1 MSHIIRLAGAAILA
15 LAILGV
21 PAVAQERGG
30 DAQAPAAQPQRPDPQ
45 QPRADEGQRDP
56 QQQPADRPN
65 AERGA
70 QPGQQPGQAPRGT
83 GAASELHVKRMA
95 EEETRHRET
104 LAKLERLRA
113 LAQEKGQTERLAAL
127 ADLLKKENDRFKAM
141 RDMARQKLGEDGFRA
156 LEERLANGRVR
167 GPQAGRKP
175 PQGKEPGRKPDAK
188 PDRPQG
194 QQPQGERPKGQQPQG
209 ERPKADPPKR
219 DNQQGGQRN
228 VSPRG

>member
-1 MSHIIRLAGAAILA
+1 MSHLNRLAGAAVLA
-15 LAILGV
+15 LSILGV

-70 QPGQQPGQAPRGT
+70 QPGQAPRGT
-83 GAASELHVKRMA
+83 GSASELHVKKMA
-95 EEETRHRET
+95 EEETKHRET

-194 QQPQGERPKGQQPQG
+194 QQPQGERPK
-209 ERPKADPPKR
+209 ADPPKR
-219 DNQQGGQRN
+219 DNQQGGAQQGGQRN
-228 VSPRG
+228 DSPRG